1 MRATGLLLAVF
12 LAGLSMCL
20 GFVVP
25 SAPLR
30 SSSFA
35 PRQAAVAAM
44 PEGRASRG
52 ARGMTMMGGKV
63 RESRPRCCIH
73 TPYGLSDARR
83 VEQARWSSGHAS

>member
-1 MRATGLLLAVF
+1 MRARWVLADRMRATGLLLAVF

-63 RESRPRCCIH
+63 RGSRDPGAAY
-73 TPYGLSDARR
+73 TLPYGL
-83 VEQARWSSGHAS
+83 